1 MNIFAV
7 VCHGNAKGLLDISKE
22 YGAKCSCLYNEP
34 IDPGVFKAAPFLVE
48 INEAIKPWFAELTDP
63 WGIYLITEKEVSFN
77 EMRKHLR
84 RFTYVKIPSQ
94 EVPVMF
100 RFYDP
105 RVFWNFTEVI
115 DDIQLNWLLGKI
127 ELVASNYQEYRQS
140 SFDGRRELYRDSKMK
155 GGYLTLSLEQ
165 EAAFNRY
172 YQNKF
177 EDQLF
182 QYMFERMEIKD
193 FISDDDGL
201 QMHLDMLYH
210 ELTQGKE
217 ITHPLDQKMLAG
229 YDGNKR
235 DFQKK
240 YEEDVLAL
248 SRSINQFCLDHE
260 IYDGLLIK
268 GISLL
273 FIREKILFFDDFP
286 ERWKQKLARNKN
298 SGTYRARMLLF
309 DEFGTL
315 KNI

>member
-7 VCHGNAKGLLDISKE
+7 VCHGNAKGLLDATKE

-177 EDQLF
+177 ENQLF

-201 QMHLDMLYH
+201 QMHLDMLHH
-210 ELTQGKE
+210 ELTQGKD